1 MKQTIK
7 LQGGTPWARLDRA
20 FQTVLTVPKQKLLKE
35 EARQK
40 RLSQKKR
47 SKKPV

>member
-1 MKQTIK
+1 MVSVRQRII
-7 LQGGTPWARLDRA
+7 R
-20 FQTVLTVPKQKLLKE
+20 TVLTVPKQKLLKE

-47 SKKPV
+47 AKKTA

>member
-1 MKQTIK
+1 MQMPE
-7 LQGGTPWARLDRA
+7 GTPWQRLDRA
-20 FQTVLTVPKQKLLKE
+20 FRTILTVPKQNLLKE

-47 SKKPV
+47 AKKTT